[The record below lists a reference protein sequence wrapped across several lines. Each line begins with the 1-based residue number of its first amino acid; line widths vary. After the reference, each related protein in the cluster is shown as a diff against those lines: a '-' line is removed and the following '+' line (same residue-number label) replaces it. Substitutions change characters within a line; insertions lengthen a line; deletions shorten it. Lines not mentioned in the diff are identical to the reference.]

1 MRPPHELRPRVAAR
15 FIVLAY
21 LAVLAPTHVAGGGM
35 PATFIFG
42 DSLVD
47 AGNNNY
53 IASLSKANYPPNGID
68 FLGHQPTGRYTNG
81 RTIVDILG
89 GRRTQSL
96 CLSFTVTCIAL
107 RTCVASPP
115 EFFFLFYVCFQR
127 RRWGWEGSSRR
138 TWPRRPRATP

>member
-1 MRPPHELRPRVAAR
+1 MCPRRERRPRAAAH
-15 FIVLAY
+15 FILLAC
-21 LAVLAPTHVAGGGM
+21 LAVLAPTSRVAGGGM

-53 IASLSKANYPPNGID
+53 IATLSKANYPPNGID

-89 GRRTQSL
+89 DRSL
-96 CLSFTVTCIAL
+96 FA
-107 RTCVASPP
+107 
-115 EFFFLFYVCFQR
+115 
-127 RRWGWEGSSRR
+127 
-138 TWPRRPRATP
+138 